1 MLPPFNEHGELPPG
15 VHRAAWS
22 DIEQR
27 FGWGGEARLRA
38 FAILKHVHELA
49 ARTGVLRNFY
59 VFGSFVSALP
69 QPRDVDVLLLMQE
82 SFRLEDCPEESRP
95 LFSHVEAQA
104 RYGATVFWLRH
115 GVLGETSMRAFL
127 RAWQTTRDGKIRGIL
142 EIA

>member
-1 MLPPFNEHGELPPG
+1 M
-15 VHRAAWS
+15 
-22 DIEQR
+22 
-27 FGWGGEARLRA
+27 RA

-49 ARTGVLRNFY
+49 ARTGALRNMY
-59 VFGSFVSALP
+59 VFGSFVSAAPDP
-69 QPRDVDVLLLMQE
+69 QDVDVVLVME
-82 SFRLEDCPEESRP
+82 ASFRLADCPKDSRP
-95 LFSHVEAQA
+95 LFSHADAQD